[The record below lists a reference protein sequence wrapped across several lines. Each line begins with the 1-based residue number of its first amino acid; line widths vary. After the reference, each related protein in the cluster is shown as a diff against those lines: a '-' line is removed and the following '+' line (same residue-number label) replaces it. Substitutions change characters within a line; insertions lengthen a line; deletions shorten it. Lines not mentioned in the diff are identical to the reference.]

1 MNPIPDSWEEEPSVN
16 ASGERWQAAQNGVL
30 PKPSGTQL
38 LVEQG
43 TLGGA
48 EHLPYLII
56 HMIDIK
62 SYPCLLNVRVV
73 SGISFTYI
81 RRMLIGCAH

>member
-1 MNPIPDSWEEEPSVN
+1 MRVESVDRRLRTGSYPN
-16 ASGERWQAAQNGVL
+16 L
-30 PKPSGTQL
+30 GTQL

-48 EHLPYLII
+48 EHLPYIII
-56 HMIDIK
+56 HMIDMK